1 MEIIIKKSF
10 KKEYAKLPAN
20 VQSATEAVL
29 KKLRRAGTLETAG
42 VDYVPILGYKAGHSY
57 YRIRI
62 GQYRM
67 GIEYI
72 APNLIIITISVR
84 GDIYKTFPPK

>member
-10 KKEYAKLPAN
+10 KRDFARLPTN
-20 VQSATEAVL
+20 IQSAAQAVL
-29 KKLRRAGTLETAG
+29 RKLKSADTLETAG
-42 VDYVPILGYKAGHSY
+42 VDYVHIRGHKAGYSY

-67 GIEYI
+67 GIEYV
-72 APNLIIITISVR
+72 APDLIVITIGVR

>member
-1 MEIIIKKSF
+1 MELVFKKSF
-10 KKEYAKLPAN
+10 YRNFVRLPSH
-20 VQSATEAVL
+20 VQSATQVIL
-29 KKLRRAGTLETAG
+29 RKLISADTLGTAG
-42 VDYVPILGYKAGHSY
+42 VDYAPIRGQRVGCNY

-67 GIEYI
+67 GIEYVV
-72 APNLIIITISVR
+72 PNLIVVTIAVR

>member
-1 MEIIIKKSF
+1 MEIVYKKSF
-10 KKEYAKLPAN
+10 IREFTRLPTNIQTATQSVLNKL
-20 VQSATEAVL
+20 E
-29 KKLRRAGTLETAG
+29 RADTLEAAG
-42 VDYVPILGYKAGHSY
+42 VDYAHIRGQKTGYGY

-67 GIEYI
+67 GIEYV
-72 APNLIIITISVR
+72 APNLIVITIGVK

>member
-1 MEIIIKKSF
+1 MEIVIKKSF
-10 KKEYAKLPAN
+10 KRDLARLPAN
-20 VQSATEAVL
+20 IQNACQAVL
-29 KKLRRAGTLETAG
+29 RRLKGADSLETAG
-42 VDYVPILGYKAGHSY
+42 VDYAPVRGQKAGRSY

-67 GIEYI
+67 GIEYL
-72 APNLIIITISVR
+72 APDLIVITIAVR

>member
-1 MEIIIKKSF
+1 MKIVIKKSF
-10 KKEYAKLPAN
+10 KREFTRLPAN
-20 VQSATEAVL
+20 IQSATQIIL
-29 KKLRRAGTLETAG
+29 KKLKNAEALETAG
-42 VDYVPILGYKAGHSY
+42 VDYAPIRGQKTGHSY

-72 APNLIIITISVR
+72 APDLIVITVAAR
-84 GDIYKTFPPK
+84 GDI

>member
-1 MEIIIKKSF
+1 MELIYRKSF
-10 KKEYAKLPAN
+10 IKEISRLPGN
-20 VQSATEAVL
+20 IQNATHAVL
-29 KKLRRAGTLETAG
+29 RKLESADTLETAG
-42 VDYVPILGYKAGHSY
+42 VDYVLIRGYKAGYNY

-72 APNLIIITISVR
+72 APDVIVITIAVR

>member
-1 MEIIIKKSF
+1 
-10 KKEYAKLPAN
+10 
-20 VQSATEAVL
+20 L
-29 KKLRRAGTLETAG
+29 KGADSLETAG
-42 VDYVPILGYKAGHSY
+42 VDYAPVRGQKAGRSY

-67 GIEYI
+67 GIEYL
-72 APNLIIITISVR
+72 APDLIVITIAVR